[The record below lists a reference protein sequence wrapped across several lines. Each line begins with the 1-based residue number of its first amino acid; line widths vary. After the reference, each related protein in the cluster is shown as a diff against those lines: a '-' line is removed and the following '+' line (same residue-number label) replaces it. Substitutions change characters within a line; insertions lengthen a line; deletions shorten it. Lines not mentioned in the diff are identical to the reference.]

1 MKARLDTRK
10 VFSYLFAFFIAFL
23 ASCSDH
29 DDISGDGEPPAS
41 ALAFRLDRG
50 GQINAFYRQDKIA
63 AHLLMRASTKPRLLV
78 VFPAGNS
85 GAGLWFDDT
94 SQPVNWSQDTP
105 ISPTTTQDASGR
117 MLYGIRVDVSADTNH
132 LSIRQALLSSV
143 RFLRDYNGGATV
155 PSDIVAPPSV
165 SGNVALWQRNR
176 VDGAPGYALRVTA
189 IDGNAIAADGAGK
202 LLLQS
207 PSGAPALRLRIE
219 AFSGETPLQPITHAN
234 LFTPAV
240 NPDPLSQN
248 VFEFLSF
255 SDKLLAGSWQY
266 DTYFGRDT
274 LISVRMLMP
283 VLQPDVIEAGLGSV
297 LSRLSPDG
305 KVAHEEGIGEFALI
319 DNRKHGRP
327 NDPTPTYDYK
337 MIDGDYMLA
346 PIMEDWLIED
356 PRGQARAAAYLA
368 QKGGDG
374 VTNGSRFV
382 ANLLRVA
389 QTAQPF
395 AQQALAANLIHL
407 RPGEI
412 VGNWRDSTDGI
423 GGGVYPYDV
432 NVALV
437 PAALR
442 ATSNFLARGLLD
454 PYLSADQ
461 RAVLANAGA
470 AADVWERAAPP
481 YFQVAVTPNDAR
493 AKLAAYAPQAGVPAG
508 VVPNTALQ
516 FDAIA
521 LDASGNP
528 IPIMHSDGGF
538 VLLFGNPSPAL
549 LARIV
554 TDVMQPFPVGLVTDV
569 GMLIANPAYADPTLW
584 PRFTSSAYHGTVI
597 WSWQQAMWVAGLD
610 RQLARTDLPG
620 DVRTLLTQARQQIW
634 QVIANA
640 KDMRS
645 TEMWSWSYANGQYR
659 TEAFGTRS
667 ADATEANAA
676 QLWSTTY
683 LAIQDPQLRAGK
695 YWWEARAAGGDTP
708 RRGSTETAAG
718 NAANAA
724 NAVNAVNAV
733 KGAAS

>member
-29 DDISGDGEPPAS
+29 DDISGGGEPSAS

-63 AHLLMRASTKPRLLV
+63 AHLLMRSSTKPRLLV

-94 SQPVNWSQDTP
+94 PQPVNWSQDTP
-105 ISPTTTQDASGR
+105 IAPATMQDASGR
-117 MLYGIRVDVSADTNH
+117 TLYGIGVDVSADVSS

-155 PSDIVAPPSV
+155 PSDIVAQPSV
-165 SGNVALWQRNR
+165 SSNVALWQRNR
-176 VDGAPGYALRVTA
+176 VDGAPGYALRVTV
-189 IDGNAIAADGAGK
+189 IDGGAIAADGAGK

-207 PSGAPALRLRIE
+207 SSGAPTLRLRIE
-219 AFSGETPLQPITHAN
+219 AFSGETPLQPITRAN
-234 LFTPAV
+234 LFTSAV

-297 LSRLSPDG
+297 LSRLSADG

-374 VTNGSRFV
+374 ATNGSRFV

-395 AQQALAANLIHL
+395 AQQALAANLIRL

-470 AADVWERAAPP
+470 AAAVWERAAPP
-481 YFQVAVTPNDAR
+481 YFQVAVTPDDAR

-508 VVPNTALQ
+508 TVPNTALQ

-521 LDASGNP
+521 LDANRNP

-538 VLLFGNPSPAL
+538 VLLFGDPPPAL

-554 TDVMQPFPVGLVTDV
+554 TDVMRPFPVGLVTDV
-569 GMLIANPAYADPTLW
+569 GMLIANPAYAAPTLW
-584 PRFTSSAYHGTVI
+584 PRFTNSAYHGTVI
-597 WSWQQAMWVAGLD
+597 WSWQQAMWAAGLD

-620 DVRTLLTQARQQIW
+620 DLRTLLTQARQQIW
-634 QVIANA
+634 QAIASA

-645 TEMWSWSYANGQYR
+645 TEMWSWSYANGQYQ

-683 LAIQDPQLRAGK
+683 LAIRDPQLRAGK
-695 YWWEARAAGGDTP
+695 YWWEARGAGGDAP
-708 RRGSTETAAG
+708 QRDSTDAAAG
-718 NAANAA
+718 NGLGAANAA
-724 NAVNAVNAV
+724 NAV